1 MLLWQYQPGKFD
13 PREGFTHHGLGQD
26 IHYPVRLAGWLLLTW
41 VYLVSRFKDSILR
54 ESSQP
59 STKRGGKKS
68 ADTFTDWRM
77 VPLLLDV
84 GRRSTV
90 LLCPASFCS
99 PLPTLFTRWLSSHQ
113 QSLTSRLTQ
122 AGVVFEKKK
131 NSLQAYT
138 CCIPQMSVDISLSSP
153 LATSL
158 NQTGSGAE
166 WCTYLIYDDRA
177 SSLWTYLSKLYLP
190 RLKKSHTD

>member
-1 MLLWQYQPGKFD
+1 MGSHSLFNCRPTYIVVGGVESALTWTFLLLWQYQPGKFD

-54 ESSQP
+54 ASSQP

-90 LLCPASFCS
+90 LLCPASFFHHF
-99 PLPTLFTRWLSSHQ
+99 PPSSLG
-113 QSLTSRLTQ
+113 SYPLTSRALLHACLGQ
-122 AGVVFEKKK
+122 AQFLKRKKK
-131 NSLQAYT
+131 FPTGTYMLH
-138 CCIPQMSVDISLSSP
+138 
-153 LATSL
+153 TS
-158 NQTGSGAE
+158 
-166 WCTYLIYDDRA
+166 DVR
-177 SSLWTYLSKLYLP
+177 
-190 RLKKSHTD
+190 